1 MIITDG
7 QLSNL
12 VLEKKIVDNKKLE
25 DILSSAK
32 NNDQSLADALID
44 KEIISEENL
53 TKILAEYLKIKIAN
67 LSEITLDLNLVSL
80 IPEKVAR
87 KQKLIIFAQE
97 KDALKVAMVDPT
109 DQEIIN
115 LISQKTGKKIVP
127 YLVAPRDLENSLKIY
142 RKDIQNTFDLLLV
155 GNSKLG
161 AISEDTPV
169 AKIADLLI
177 EYAYQDKASDIH
189 IEPEEKYCLI
199 RFRLDGVLHDVLR
212 LPKNLHER
220 IVSRIKVL
228 SKLRT
233 DEHLSPQ
240 DGKMRLQLDRENLD
254 IRVSV
259 VPVADGE
266 KIVLRLLSSKSR
278 QFSLQDLGMNPV
290 DLQKVTRAFSKSFG
304 MVLATGPTGSGKTT
318 SIYSILKI
326 LNSRDKN
333 ITTIEDP
340 VEYRIQGVNQIQV
353 NPKTSLNFSNG
364 LRSILRQDPNIIFVG
379 EIRDN
384 DTAAIAVNAAL
395 TGHLVLSTLHT
406 NDAATTIPRFI
417 DMKVEPFL
425 VASTINIIIAQ
436 RLVRKICHRCRQEIT
451 VTVDEL
457 TKNLSAET
465 ITKNF
470 GHQKTIKL
478 FRGAGCDLC
487 HHTGYYGR
495 IGIYEVMEMNNKIR
509 KLISKKCDSETILTE
524 AINNGLT
531 TMFEDGLQKCLQGL
545 TTIEEILRVTKT
557 ESLWKQKKWPFL
569 IMISL
574 LSSATYQPC

>member
-7 QLSNL
+7 QLGNL
-12 VLEKKIVDNKKLE
+12 VLAKKIVDNKKLE
-25 DILSSAK
+25 DILASAK
-32 NNDQSLADALID
+32 NNDLSLADALVD

-53 TKILAEYLKIKIAN
+53 AKILAEFLHIDLIN
-67 LSEITLDLNLVSL
+67 LSEITLDSKLVNLV
-80 IPEKVAR
+80 PEKVAR
-87 KQKLIIFAQE
+87 KQRLIVFGQE
-97 KDALKVAMVDPT
+97 KDSLKVALTDPT
-109 DQEIIN
+109 DRET
-115 LISQKTGKKIVP
+115 LDLLSQKTGKKITP
-127 YLVAPRDLENSLKIY
+127 YLATARDIENSLKIY
-142 RKDIQNTFDLLLV
+142 RQDIQTTFDLLLSD
-155 GNSKLG
+155 SKLG
-161 AISEDTPV
+161 VISEDTPV

-254 IRVSV
+254 IRVSI

-278 QFSLQDLGMNPV
+278 QFSLQDLGMNPT
-290 DLQKVTRAFSKSFG
+290 DLAKVTNAFNKSFG
-304 MVLATGPTGSGKTT
+304 MVLSTGPTGSGKTT

-326 LNSRDKN
+326 LNSRDKS

-436 RLVRKICHRCRQEIT
+436 RLVRKICHRCRQEVT
-451 VTVDEL
+451 VTVDDL
-457 TKNLSAET
+457 SKNLSPSVIA
-465 ITKNF
+465 KNF
-470 GHQKTIKL
+470 GHQPTVKL
-478 FRGAGCDLC
+478 FRGLGCDFC

-495 IGIYEVMEMNNKIR
+495 IGIFEVIEMNNKIR
-509 KLISKKCDSETILTE
+509 KLISKKCDSETILAQ

-557 ESLWKQKKWPFL
+557 ESL
-569 IMISL
+569 
-574 LSSATYQPC
+574 

>member
-7 QLSNL
+7 QLSEL
-12 VLEKKIVDNKKLE
+12 VLAQKIVDNKKLE
-25 DILSSAK
+25 DIIASTK
-32 NNDQSLADALID
+32 NNDLSLAEALVD
-44 KEIISEENL
+44 KEIISEEKL
-53 TKILAEYLKIKIAN
+53 TQLLAQYLKIKFVN
-67 LSEITLDLNLVSL
+67 LSEIILDSNLVNL
-80 IPEKVAR
+80 VPEKVAR
-87 KQKLIIFAQE
+87 KQHLIIFGQGN
-97 KDALKVAMVDPT
+97 DSLNVAMVDPT
-109 DQEIIN
+109 DQEQID
-115 LISQKTGKKIVP
+115 LLSQKTGKKIIP
-127 YLVAPRDLENSLKIY
+127 YIASPRDLENSLKIY
-142 RKDIQNTFDLLLV
+142 RQDIQTTFDLLLS
-155 GNSKLG
+155 GDSKL
-161 AISEDTPV
+161 ATISEDTPV

-220 IVSRIKVL
+220 IISRIKVL
-228 SKLRT
+228 SRLRT

-240 DGKMRLQLDRENLD
+240 DGKMRIQLDRENLD
-254 IRVSV
+254 IRVSI

-266 KIVLRLLSSKSR
+266 KVVLRLLSSKSR
-278 QFSLQDLGMNPV
+278 QFSLQDLGMNSS
-290 DLQKVTRAFSKSFG
+290 DLQKVNKAFSKSFG
-304 MVLATGPTGSGKTT
+304 MILATGPTGSGKTT

-340 VEYRIQGVNQIQV
+340 VEYRIGGVNQIQV
-353 NPKTSLNFSNG
+353 NNKTNLNFSNG

-406 NDAATTIPRFI
+406 NDAATAIPRFI

-436 RLVRKICHRCRQEIT
+436 RLVRKICKRCIKQVS
-451 VTVDEL
+451 VTSQDL
-457 TKNLSAET
+457 AKNLSKN
-465 ITKNF
+465 IILKNF
-470 GHQKTIKL
+470 GSKKEVKL
-478 FRGAGCDLC
+478 YQGSGCDFC
-487 HHTGYYGR
+487 HHTGYSGR
-495 IGIYEVMEMNNKIR
+495 IGIFEVIELNNKLR
-509 KLISKKCDSETILTE
+509 KLITQKSDSETILAE
-524 AINNGLT
+524 AMSDGMT
-531 TMFEDGLQKCLQGL
+531 TMLDDGLQKCLNGD

-557 ESLWKQKKWPFL
+557 ES
-569 IMISL
+569 I
-574 LSSATYQPC
+574 

>member
-557 ESLWKQKKWPFL
+557 ESL
-569 IMISL
+569 
-574 LSSATYQPC
+574 

>member
-7 QLSNL
+7 QLGNL
-12 VLEKKIVDNKKLE
+12 VLAKKIVDNKKLE
-25 DILSSAK
+25 DILASAK
-32 NNDQSLADALID
+32 NNDLSLADALVD

-53 TKILAEYLKIKIAN
+53 AKILAEFLHIDLIN
-67 LSEITLDLNLVSL
+67 LSEITLDSKLVNLV
-80 IPEKVAR
+80 PEKVAR
-87 KQKLIIFAQE
+87 KQRLIVFGQE
-97 KDALKVAMVDPT
+97 KDNLKVALTDPT
-109 DQEIIN
+109 DRET
-115 LISQKTGKKIVP
+115 LDLLSQKTGKKITP
-127 YLVAPRDLENSLKIY
+127 YLATARDIENSLKIY
-142 RKDIQNTFDLLLV
+142 RQDIQTTFDLLLS
-155 GNSKLG
+155 GSKLG
-161 AISEDTPV
+161 VISEDTPV

-254 IRVSV
+254 IRVSI

-278 QFSLQDLGMNPV
+278 QFSLQDLGMNPT
-290 DLQKVTRAFSKSFG
+290 DLAKVTNAFNKSFG
-304 MVLATGPTGSGKTT
+304 MVLSTGPTGSGKTT

-436 RLVRKICHRCRQEIT
+436 RLVRKICHRCRQEVT
-451 VTVDEL
+451 VTVDDL
-457 TKNLSAET
+457 SKNLSPSVIA
-465 ITKNF
+465 KNF
-470 GHQKTIKL
+470 GHQPTVKL
-478 FRGAGCDLC
+478 FRGLGCDFC

-495 IGIYEVMEMNNKIR
+495 IGIFEVIEMNNKIR
-509 KLISKKCDSETILTE
+509 KLISKKCDSETILAE

-557 ESLWKQKKWPFL
+557 ESL
-569 IMISL
+569 
-574 LSSATYQPC
+574 

>member
-7 QLSNL
+7 QLGNL
-12 VLEKKIVDNKKLE
+12 VLAKKIVDNKKLE
-25 DILSSAK
+25 DILASAK
-32 NNDQSLADALID
+32 NNDLSLADALVD

-53 TKILAEYLKIKIAN
+53 AKILAEFLHIDLIN
-67 LSEITLDLNLVSL
+67 LSEITLDSKLVNLV
-80 IPEKVAR
+80 PEKVAR
-87 KQKLIIFAQE
+87 KQRLIVFGQE
-97 KDALKVAMVDPT
+97 KDSLKVALTDPT
-109 DQEIIN
+109 DRET
-115 LISQKTGKKIVP
+115 LDLLSQKTGKKITP
-127 YLVAPRDLENSLKIY
+127 YLATARDIENSLKIY
-142 RKDIQNTFDLLLV
+142 RQDIQTTFDLLLS
-155 GNSKLG
+155 GSKLG
-161 AISEDTPV
+161 VISEDTPV

-254 IRVSV
+254 IRVSI

-278 QFSLQDLGMNPV
+278 QFSLQDLGMNPT
-290 DLQKVTRAFSKSFG
+290 DLAKVTNAFNKSFG
-304 MVLATGPTGSGKTT
+304 MVLSTGPTGSGKTT

-436 RLVRKICHRCRQEIT
+436 RLVRKICHRCRQEVT
-451 VTVDEL
+451 VTVDDL
-457 TKNLSAET
+457 SKNLSPSVIA
-465 ITKNF
+465 KNF
-470 GHQKTIKL
+470 GHQPTVKL
-478 FRGAGCDLC
+478 FRGLGCDFC

-495 IGIYEVMEMNNKIR
+495 IGIFEVIEMNNKIR
-509 KLISKKCDSETILTE
+509 KLISKKCDSETILAE

-557 ESLWKQKKWPFL
+557 ESL
-569 IMISL
+569 
-574 LSSATYQPC
+574 

>member
-7 QLSNL
+7 QLGNL
-12 VLEKKIVDNKKLE
+12 VLAKKIVDNKKLE
-25 DILSSAK
+25 DILASAK
-32 NNDQSLADALID
+32 NNDLSLADALVD

-53 TKILAEYLKIKIAN
+53 AKILAEFLHIDLIN
-67 LSEITLDLNLVSL
+67 LSEITLDSKLVNLV
-80 IPEKVAR
+80 PEKVAR
-87 KQKLIIFAQE
+87 KQRLIVFGQE
-97 KDALKVAMVDPT
+97 KDSLKVALTDPT
-109 DQEIIN
+109 DRET
-115 LISQKTGKKIVP
+115 LDLLSQKTGKKITP
-127 YLVAPRDLENSLKIY
+127 YLATARDIENSLKIY
-142 RKDIQNTFDLLLV
+142 RQDIQTTFDLLLS
-155 GNSKLG
+155 GSKLG
-161 AISEDTPV
+161 VISEDTPV

-254 IRVSV
+254 IRVSI

-278 QFSLQDLGMNPV
+278 QFSLQDLGMNPT
-290 DLQKVTRAFSKSFG
+290 DLAKVTNAFNKSFG
-304 MVLATGPTGSGKTT
+304 MVLSTGPTGSGKTT

-436 RLVRKICHRCRQEIT
+436 RLVRKICHRCRQEVT
-451 VTVDEL
+451 VTVDDL
-457 TKNLSAET
+457 SKNLSPSVIA
-465 ITKNF
+465 KNF
-470 GHQKTIKL
+470 GHQPTVKL
-478 FRGAGCDLC
+478 FRGLGCDFC

-495 IGIYEVMEMNNKIR
+495 IGIFEVIEMNNKIR
-509 KLISKKCDSETILTE
+509 KLISKKCDSETILAQ

-557 ESLWKQKKWPFL
+557 ESL
-569 IMISL
+569 
-574 LSSATYQPC
+574 